1 MPSEEL
7 YKEYSQNE
15 LNKRLQFPDFEIL
28 RNQIG
33 MSKEIYDKMYALYY
47 KQDFDAKYNNQPKIQ
62 NAEIVNK
69 EDGEIHEEEILNKA
83 SNLINRTSSYSN
95 LTEMTFIIT

>member
-15 LNKRLQFPDFEIL
+15 LNKRLQFPDFETL

-47 KQDFDAKYNNQPKIQ
+47 KQDFDVKYNNQPKIQ
-62 NAEIVNK
+62 NTEIVNK

-83 SNLINRTSSYSN
+83 FNSINRASSYSN
-95 LTEMTFIIT
+95 LMEMILL